1 MATTTIRVDSDTHA
15 RLRRLSE
22 ASGASLMDTVRSAA
36 DALWREQ
43 LARQVQEEMSGL
55 RGDPEAWRSYLA
67 DEEAT
72 AVSDGIA

>member
-1 MATTTIRVDSDTHA
+1 
-15 RLRRLSE
+15 
-22 ASGASLMDTVRSAA
+22 MDTVRSAA

-43 LARQVQEEMSGL
+43 LAQKVQEEMSGL

-67 DEEAT
+67 DAEAT